1 MQGVA
6 LQSGCGL
13 AHECV
18 DNAVI
23 TDLGLLRSPFVA
35 DRHRAVALMYLGH
48 WVGDI
53 HQPLHNSFE
62 DDKGGGD
69 VDVSGLCSQGLH
81 NAWDTCIL
89 QRKILNTNSDPDIP
103 VLQQLAAA
111 WMAPVTDVEGAQWLS
126 TAPWQWSQ
134 ESYAIT
140 IRPEI
145 QYCVMVQGNCQY
157 SATQPTFP
165 GANPRTVAVNDAYAT
180 MAVPIIQR
188 RITQA
193 GVRLA
198 HLINLA
204 LDPAYRFGF

>member
-1 MQGVA
+1 MVPV
-6 LQSGCGL
+6 S
-13 AHECV
+13 
-18 DNAVI
+18 
-23 TDLGLLRSPFVA
+23 
-35 DRHRAVALMYLGH
+35 
-48 WVGDI
+48 DI
-53 HQPLHNSFE
+53 E
-62 DDKGGGD
+62 
-69 VDVSGLCSQGLH
+69 
-81 NAWDTCIL
+81 
-89 QRKILNTNSDPDIP
+89 R
-103 VLQQLAAA
+103 
-111 WMAPVTDVEGAQWLS
+111 AQWLS

-140 IRPEI
+140 TRPEI

-165 GANPRTVAVNDAYAT
+165 GTNPRTVPIDDTYAT